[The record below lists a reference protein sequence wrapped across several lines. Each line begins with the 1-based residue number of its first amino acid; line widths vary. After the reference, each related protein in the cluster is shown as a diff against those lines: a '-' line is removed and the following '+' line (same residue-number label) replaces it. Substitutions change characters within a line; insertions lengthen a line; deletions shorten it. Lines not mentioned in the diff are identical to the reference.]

1 MIIPVPTLKKY
12 VLDPS
17 LDPVPVSGKM
27 IQILRIRIRHT
38 DSNYR
43 CMLSNVKTICIDNN
57 FFNIVLVLPDPAP
70 KEKVLIRLRQN
81 DPDPLDP
88 DPPDPDPPD
97 PDPPH

>member
-1 MIIPVPTLKKY
+1 MLK
-12 VLDPS
+12 LFA
-17 LDPVPVSGKM
+17 L
-27 IQILRIRIRHT
+27 T
-38 DSNYR
+38 
-43 CMLSNVKTICIDNN
+43 TIFP
-57 FFNIVLVLPDPAP
+57 FFNIVLVLPDLAP